1 MQIMIGA
8 VSLMALGWRRHT
20 EYKKRGKKVSAI
32 HTMVSTC
39 GLPDNGKPAKFKR
52 HQDGKRIKDYE
63 VPRQQCFE
71 TYHSPMPMVDQH
83 NAQRQSYLG
92 LETGWSTKDA
102 LLRFFACWLGVIV
115 VNSFLAVQYF
125 STRDNPIRR
134 LDQSALIKKFTFELL
149 DAERQRAAS
158 SSSSSPLSTSPTRP
172 TEDKPFDF
180 LPCRSQQRCQA
191 DGCKGTALVKCALCS
206 NNNLKGA
213 DGALCATNFDR
224 AKGGIRA
231 ADQEVGEAKRG
242 GLAMHAAMFHG
253 AKMYIERQVPRALD
267 YPSPPGL

>member
-52 HQDGKRIKDYE
+52 HQVGKRIKDYE

-92 LETGWSTKDA
+92 LETGWSSQGP
-102 LLRFFACWLGVIV
+102 LFRLFSCLLGVVIA
-115 VNSFLAVQYF
+115 NSFLAAQYT
-125 STRDNPIRR
+125 SARDTPICKF
-134 LDQSALIKKFTFELL
+134 DQSAFIIELTSELL
-149 DAERQRAAS
+149 GRVGAVDRGQAARFLAVQVAAAPPSRRAQ
-158 SSSSSPLSTSPTRP
+158 
-172 TEDKPFDF
+172 K
-180 LPCRSQQRCQA
+180 
-191 DGCKGTALVKCALCS
+191 
-206 NNNLKGA
+206 NGA
-213 DGALCATNFDR
+213 
-224 AKGGIRA
+224 
-231 ADQEVGEAKRG
+231 
-242 GLAMHAAMFHG
+242 
-253 AKMYIERQVPRALD
+253 RQVYAL
-267 YPSPPGL
+267 L